1 MKKFIID
8 PEIIELFPD
17 VQINLLCLSNFDNH
31 VQESKQGTFQQLL
44 VDAEKEA
51 QQYLTVE
58 PFRNNPVV
66 SQWRDA
72 FTKFKTKKGAR
83 SSIEA
88 LLKRVSQGHE
98 FTPIIP
104 LVDIYN
110 SISLKYAVPVG
121 GETISAIDGNLHLG
135 VADGG
140 ESFKP
145 LGATEDAPALPGEVI
160 YYDQTG
166 AVCRCFNWREAQR
179 TMLTEETTDAVM
191 VVEAIN
197 QEQAVRANAAIDELK
212 KLVDQTFA
220 IQSTS
225 YSLNAQTLEI
235 AL

>member
-8 PEIIELFPD
+8 PEILELFPD
-17 VQINLLCLSNFDNH
+17 VQINLLRLSNFDNH
-31 VQESKQGTFQQLL
+31 VQESKQDTFQQLL

-51 QQYLTVE
+51 QQYVTVE

>member
-1 MKKFIID
+1 MKKFVID

-17 VQINLLCLSNFDNH
+17 VQINLLRLSDFDNH
-31 VQESKQGTFQQLL
+31 VQESQQDTFQQLL
-44 VDAEKEA
+44 VDAEKKA
-51 QQYLTVE
+51 QQYVTIE

-121 GETISAIDGNLHLG
+121 GETISAIDGDLHLG

-225 YSLNAQTLEI
+225 YSLNAQTPEI

>member
-17 VQINLLCLSNFDNH
+17 VQINLLRLSNFDNH
-31 VQESKQGTFQQLL
+31 VQESKQDTFQQLL

-51 QQYLTVE
+51 QQYVTVE

-121 GETISAIDGNLHLG
+121 GETVSAIDGNLHLG
-135 VADGG
+135 VADGD

>member
-1 MKKFIID
+1 MKKFVID
-8 PEIIELFPD
+8 PEVIELFPD
-17 VQINLLCLSNFDNH
+17 VQINLLRLSDFDNH
-31 VQESKQGTFQQLL
+31 VQESKQDTFQQLL

-51 QQYLTVE
+51 QQYVTVE

-110 SISLKYAVPVG
+110 SVSLKYAVPVG
-121 GETISAIDGNLHLG
+121 GETISAIDGDLHLG

-197 QEQAVRANAAIDELK
+197 QEKAVRANAAIDELK

-225 YSLNAQTLEI
+225 SSLNAQTLEI